1 MSTFHHDQTMAPLG
15 DFPQRTPQ
23 LLSFELVQHV
33 GYWLEEKLCSY
44 LDPGPVF
51 PSSRAFERNRT
62 QLTRQQTD

>member
-1 MSTFHHDQTMAPLG
+1 MAPLG

-44 LDPGPVF
+44 LDPSPLF
-51 PSSRAFERNRT
+51 QSHRAFGRT
-62 QLTRQQTD
+62 PPQLTRQQID